1 MTLPNGLRVVLT
13 EIFKEVAR
21 LRSEPPAADELRG
34 MQSYLA
40 GLFVLRNST
49 RLGIIRQLNFI
60 EKHGLT
66 DDYLRNFAQ
75 RVWAVTP
82 ADVQRIASTYL
93 DPKKMTVVVVGD
105 RKQVD
110 SQLTPWTGD
119 DARAKAKAAPARR

>member
-1 MTLPNGLRVVLT
+1 M
-13 EIFKEVAR
+13 VAGGGHRLAGGTARR
-21 LRSEPPAADELRG
+21 LRAEPPTADELRG
-34 MQSYLA
+34 IQSYLA
-40 GLFVLRNST
+40 GVFVLRNST
-49 RLGIIRQLNFI
+49 RQGIVRQLSFV

-93 DPKKMTVVVVGD
+93 DPKKMAIVVVGD

-110 SQLTPWTGD
+110 GQLTPWTGGG
-119 DARAKAKAAPARR
+119 KPGSAPGGK